1 MTLKKRIPY
10 SELLE
15 FADTKQIDSLIRW
28 LEREG
33 RVVTLQKRIP
43 YTDLLEFAD
52 TKQVD
57 SLIRW
62 LDREGIPYILDSRN
76 KPAVLWSSIQSRVV
90 AQDAEKERV
99 GFAPVHNEGQV

>member
-1 MTLKKRIPY
+1 MTLKNRIPY

-15 FADTKQIDSLIRW
+15 FADAKQIDSLIRW

-43 YTDLLEFAD
+43 YSDLLEFAD

-90 AQDAEKERV
+90 AKDAEKERV
-99 GFAPVHNEGQV
+99 GFAPIHNEGQI

>member
-1 MTLKKRIPY
+1 M
-10 SELLE
+10 
-15 FADTKQIDSLIRW
+15 
-28 LEREG
+28 
-33 RVVTLQKRIP
+33 TLQKRIP

-62 LDREGIPYILDSRN
+62 LEREGIPYILDSRN

-90 AQDAEKERV
+90 AQDAKKERV

>member
-1 MTLKKRIPY
+1 M
-10 SELLE
+10 
-15 FADTKQIDSLIRW
+15 
-28 LEREG
+28 
-33 RVVTLQKRIP
+33 TLQKRIP

-62 LDREGIPYILDSRN
+62 LEREGIPYLLDSRN

-90 AQDAEKERV
+90 AQDAKKERV